1 MKLTSILLVA
11 ISFFSTSVTSW
22 GQATGDYRSL
32 KSGLWSDP
40 NTWQRFNGIQWKK
53 VTSFPGFSD
62 GTISILG
69 GDTVISNADVMV
81 DQVVVNIGGTLM
93 ITTSPSRFILH
104 DGVGTDL
111 ICNGTMSVDANAQII
126 NDTTSGSSLSSI
138 AYNNAVLTNNG
149 GIGPVITFKGIVLQK
164 IAGNGYM
171 GPLILNNSTN
181 LQITG
186 STSCRSLQFIDGKV
200 LVKGNGKLIVDQYG
214 NTFSG
219 QNATRFIEGTVVCV
233 IYDTAKVSFSLPV
246 GSNNSYLPMTFSVK
260 QDAAVQTGFQVN
272 IVDSPSISRTLPP
285 SLDKISA
292 VRFYKIRRLPSLP
305 ASNIL
310 ESSLQLSYNNDDSVT
325 DPLSLRI
332 AKSNG
337 SNWVNVG
344 GKGTGSPAGTITSSK
359 NFTIVG
365 NFVLAN
371 ATGGTNP
378 LDKLRWNKILPTTF
392 QNNQKLSLFSNPVK
406 NNLQLIYN
414 DKNSDVLEI
423 SVYDLRGILLINTVS
438 VANKMESIN
447 LDALQSGCYSVV
459 VKNKTSG
466 KISVKRFVKN

>member
-1 MKLTSILLVA
+1 MKLISTLLLA
-11 ISFFSTSVTSW
+11 ISFLSTSVPSW
-22 GQATGDYRSL
+22 GQVTGDYRSL
-32 KSGLWSDP
+32 NSGLWSDP
-40 NTWQRFNGIQWKK
+40 NTWQRFNGIQWKR
-53 VTSFPGFSD
+53 VTSVPDFTD
-62 GTISILG
+62 GTISILS
-69 GDTVISNADVMV
+69 GDTVTSNSDVMV
-81 DQVVVNIGGTLM
+81 DEVIVNNGGTLM

-111 ICNGTMSVDANAQII
+111 ICNGSMSVDANTQII
-126 NDTTSGSSLSSI
+126 NDTTPGSSTASI
-138 AYNNAVLTNNG
+138 EYKNGVLTNSG
-149 GIGPVITFKGIVLQK
+149 GIGPVITFKGIVPQK

-171 GPLILNNSTN
+171 GPIILNNVTN

-186 STSCRSLQFIDGKV
+186 STSCRSLQFINGKV
-200 LVKGNGKLIVDQYG
+200 LVKGSGKLIIDQYG
-214 NTFSG
+214 NAFTG

-233 IYDTAKVSFSLPV
+233 IYDTGKVSFSLPV

-260 QDAAVQTGFQVN
+260 QDAPVQTGFQIN
-272 IVDSPSISRTLPP
+272 IVDSPSISRSLPP
-285 SLDKISA
+285 SLDKVST

-305 ASNIL
+305 TSNLL
-310 ESSLQLSYNNDDSVT
+310 ESSLQLSYNDDDSVT
-325 DPLSLRI
+325 DPFSLRI

-337 SNWVNVG
+337 TNWVNVG
-344 GKGTGSPAGTITSSK
+344 GKGTGSPIGTITSSK

-378 LDKLRWNKILPTTF
+378 LDKLRGSKMLPITYEHNK
-392 QNNQKLSLFSNPVK
+392 KLSLFSNPVR

-423 SVYDLRGILLINTVS
+423 SVYDLRGILLMTTFS
-438 VANKMESIN
+438 VANKLESIN
-447 LDALQSGCYSVV
+447 LDALQSGYYSVV

-466 KISVKRFVKN
+466 EISVKRFIKN